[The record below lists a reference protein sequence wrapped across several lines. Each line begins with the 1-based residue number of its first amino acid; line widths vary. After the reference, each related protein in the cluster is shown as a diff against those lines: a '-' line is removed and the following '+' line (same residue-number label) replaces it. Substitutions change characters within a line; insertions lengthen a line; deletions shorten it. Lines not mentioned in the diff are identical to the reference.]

1 MYVGIDLGTTHS
13 AIAVLS
19 DGEVTLIKNIHGDY
33 LTPSVVGISD
43 NGEWLVGKTA
53 SERLV
58 THPDKTVAEFKRYMG
73 SQKRFRLSDQS
84 LTPEELSAIV
94 LKSLKEDIERSLGKT
109 ITEAVISVPAYF
121 NNQQRQATFNA
132 AKLANIKVERLINEP
147 SAAALA
153 YSLQE
158 QTKAEAT
165 YMIVDLGGGT
175 LDISVIEVMDSIIE
189 IHASA
194 GDNYLGG
201 ANFTDAIVDQILK
214 QWQLN
219 ENQLS
224 SVEKSKLLSLSE
236 AAKRKLSSTEK
247 TTINV
252 YIQNKL
258 HQYIL
263 TRDNFEKMCKHLI
276 DKLRHPILRAL
287 QDSGIEIS
295 ELSGVILVGGA
306 TRMQLIRSQIAKLS
320 SQLPMTQYSP
330 DLAIAMGTA
339 IQANLKSQNQ
349 SLSDIIMTDV
359 CPYTLGVEI
368 HNETNHPEF
377 LPIIERNNT
386 IPISRSRTVYTKH
399 PDQKQVNIRVFQGE
413 SFNPKDNVFLGKM
426 IIDLPKSNKI
436 EGIILTYTYDI
447 NGVLEVE
454 STIMSSNRKDKI
466 YLQNDSQLTEIQLA
480 TWSAQLEKLKTLPKD
495 QEKNIA
501 LLHKLERLF
510 EENLGETRTYI
521 SNMIQKLTLS
531 LDTHDHSNVENTVQ
545 QIQQE
550 LQKLEQ

>member
-13 AIAVLS
+13 AIAAMI
-19 DGEVTLIKNIHGDY
+19 DGEVALIKNIHDDY

-43 NGEWLVGKTA
+43 RGEWLVGKTA
-53 SERLV
+53 RERLV

-73 SQKRFRLSDQS
+73 SQKRFGLSDQS

-94 LKSLKEDIERSLGKT
+94 LKSLKEDAERALATT

-132 AKLANIKVERLINEP
+132 AKLAGIKVERLINEP

-158 QTKAEAT
+158 QIEDEAT
-165 YMIVDLGGGT
+165 YMVVDLGGGT
-175 LDISVIEVMDSIIE
+175 FDVSVIEVMDSIIE

-201 ANFTDAIVDQILK
+201 ANFTDAIVEQILT

-219 ENQLS
+219 PNQLS
-224 SVEKSKLLSLSE
+224 SIDKSKLISLCE
-236 AAKRKLSSTEK
+236 AAKRKLSTTEK

-252 YIQNKL
+252 SIQDNSY
-258 HQYIL
+258 QYTL
-263 TRDNFEKMCKHLI
+263 TRDNFENTCKPLI
-276 DKLRHPILRAL
+276 DKLRRPILRAL
-287 QDSGIEIS
+287 HDSDLNVS

-320 SQLPMTQYSP
+320 AQLPMTQYNP
-330 DLAIAMGTA
+330 DLAIAIGTA
-339 IQANLKSQNQ
+339 IQASLKSRDR
-349 SLSDIIMTDV
+349 SLADVVMTDV

-368 HNETNHPEF
+368 HNETNHAEF

-413 SFNPKDNVFLGKM
+413 SFSPKDNIFLGDM
-426 IIDLPKSNKI
+426 VVDLPRNNKI
-436 EGIILTYTYDI
+436 EEIILTYTYDI

-454 STIMSSNRKDKI
+454 STITSNNKKERI
-466 YLQNDSQLTEIQLA
+466 YLQNDSQLTEKQLA
-480 TWSAQLEKLKTLPKD
+480 AWSAQLQELKTLPKD
-495 QEKNIA
+495 REKNIA

-510 EENLGETRTYI
+510 EENLGENRRYI
-521 SNMIQKLTLS
+521 AGMIQTLTFALES
-531 LDTHDHSNVENTVQ
+531 HDHNTVENIVR
-545 QIQQE
+545 QIHQE
-550 LQKLEQ
+550 LQKFEF

>member
-252 YIQNKL
+252 YIQKKL

-276 DKLRHPILRAL
+276 DKLRRPILRAL
-287 QDSGIEIS
+287 QDSRIEIS

-436 EGIILTYTYDI
+436 EEIILTYTYDI

-466 YLQNDSQLTEIQLA
+466 YLQNDNQLTEMQLA